1 MHFNMKYILCQIR
14 SFFLFFFLYRKSMW
28 HHGNQENKAL
38 KAVATVIFQPKPLFF
53 LLMPN
58 LNQVVFNS

>member
-14 SFFLFFFLYRKSMW
+14 SFFFLLYRKSMW

-38 KAVATVIFQPKPLFF
+38 KAVATVVFQPKTLFKKL